1 MIFPIMAEKL
11 VVISDMWGAKKGVWA
26 TAYLVYL
33 QQYFNITYYDSQKLA
48 KIDVDIDCSDKH
60 LKDVFV
66 HGGLQTAIGQLQ
78 QKEKEP
84 CHYLAF
90 GIGGDIAWKAGLQG
104 LPMKSLYAVSAS
116 GLYGDNHEW
125 AIPTTLVY
133 GGMDANVPSED
144 QLGELEMDTEIIHE
158 FGHDLYKEDEIIK
171 KIAKDLLSLV
181 THKTASKTKVV
192 QLKKP
197 LLVS

>member
-1 MIFPIMAEKL
+1 MAEKL

-33 QQYFNITYYDSQKLA
+33 QQYFNITYYDSQQLA
-48 KIDVDIDCSDKH
+48 RIDAEVGCSDKH
-60 LKDVFV
+60 LNDAFV
-66 HGGLQTAIGQLQ
+66 RGGLQTAIDQLC

-90 GIGGDIAWKAGLQG
+90 GIGGEIAWKAGLKG
-104 LPMKSLYAVSAS
+104 LPMKSFYAVSAS
-116 GLYGDNHEW
+116 GVLGDIQRST
-125 AIPTTLVY
+125 IPTTLVY
-133 GGMDANVPSED
+133 GDLDANVPSQD
-144 QLGELEMDTEIIHE
+144 QIDQLEMDTEIILD

-171 KIAKDLLSLV
+171 KIAKDLLALV
-181 THKTASKTKVV
+181 THKTVAKTKVV
-192 QLKKP
+192 QFKKP